1 MRNLLLG
8 GILALFMMVL
18 LACGGAEEQDT
29 RDTSESAAPTTAAAS
44 PTEEAMEEESTEAP
58 QVAATEAPQEQATEE
73 PEEEDTTSQT
83 AGDADQEDSM
93 MEVDADL
100 KAVAD
105 GLAGGPGAFYVGD
118 LNQLVGPVPEPI
130 EDDIGDYDGV
140 PFEGLEDYLYVFDSD
155 YYRGLVEQANY
166 TDPTQVTTTGESLK
180 YQFACINRALT
191 HCKLSEW
198 WADEVFERTN
208 GQLRID
214 IIGYPELGI
223 AGPDV
228 LELTENGTLSF
239 AELPAAY
246 TAGDLPAMD
255 MKYLWGMYPDNETF
269 YKATVASIPDLD
281 RLIFDRTNGGVT
293 IFQLWRVPENEIFF
307 FSKEPIQELEDFQGL
322 KVRSFGG
329 ALSDM
334 IDGMGSEAQ
343 WVAFTEVYTALERG
357 ILDGGVTGA
366 NAAYGQRWYEVADYM
381 AGPLPLFT
389 VENATFNA
397 DVWNNEL
404 PEDFRAILLEEG
416 AKYELEFFRVT
427 PILSALG
434 IPKLLDEGMIYTPFN
449 EEIRKFLFEEVALK
463 YVIPQWVN
471 RVGGAET
478 EAVQLF
484 NKNVGPVA
492 GIVINPDGSAS
503 LIDN

>member
-1 MRNLLLG
+1 MRYLILASV
-8 GILALFMMVL
+8 LALFMAVL
-18 LACGGAEEQDT
+18 LACGGAAEPTEAPAPT
-29 RDTSESAAPTTAAAS
+29 AAPTATSAPAAPAPTES
-44 PTEEAMEEESTEAP
+44 PTEAPAMSDLEA
-58 QVAATEAPQEQATEE
+58 AAAQ
-73 PEEEDTTSQT
+73 
-83 AGDADQEDSM
+83 
-93 MEVDADL
+93 
-100 KAVAD
+100 
-105 GLAGGPGAFYVGD
+105 LAGGPGAIYVGD

-130 EDDIGDYDGV
+130 AGDIGDYDGV
-140 PFEGLEDYLYVFDSD
+140 VFEHLEDYLYVFESD
-155 YYRGLVEQANY
+155 YYREMVERANF
-166 TDPTQVTTTGESLK
+166 TDPAQATTTGMELS

-191 HCKLSEW
+191 HCKLAEWFSERV
-198 WADEVFERTN
+198 EERTN
-208 GQLRID
+208 GQLVIE

-223 AGPDV
+223 AGPDI
-228 LELTENGTLSF
+228 LELLANGTLSF

-255 MKYLWGMYPDNETF
+255 MKYLWGMYEDNETF
-269 YKATVASIPDLD
+269 YKATAASIPDLD
-281 RLIFDRTNGGVT
+281 RLIEVRTGGGVT

-307 FSKEPIQELEDFQGL
+307 FSKEPIETLEDFEGL

-381 AGPLPLFT
+381 SGPLPLFT
-389 VENATFNA
+389 VENATFNY
-397 DVWNNEL
+397 DVWQEI
-404 PEDFRAILLEEG
+404 PEDFRRILIEEG
-416 AKYELEFFRVT
+416 AIYELEFFRVT
-427 PILSALG
+427 PILSSLG
-434 IPKLLDEGMIYTPFN
+434 IPKLLDEGMIYTPFSD
-449 EEIRKFLFEEVALK
+449 EIKKHLFEEVALN

-471 RVGGAET
+471 RVGGYDT
-478 EAVQLF
+478 EAVELF

-492 GIVINPDGSAS
+492 GIRINPDGSAS

>member
-1 MRNLLLG
+1 MLSKLTRK
-8 GILALFMMVL
+8 LALAGALALLMAVI
-18 LACGGAEEQDT
+18 LACGGAAEPTEAPAPT
-29 RDTSESAAPTTAAAS
+29 EAPTATTAPAAPTATTAPAA
-44 PTEEAMEEESTEAP
+44 PTEAP
-58 QVAATEAPQEQATEE
+58 TEAMMEE
-73 PEEEDTTSQT
+73 PTEAAMMS
-83 AGDADQEDSM
+83 GDD
-93 MEVDADL
+93 DL
-100 KAVAD
+100 NAAAAR
-105 GLAGGPGAFYVGD
+105 LAGGPGAIYVGD

-140 PFEGLEDYLYVFDSD
+140 PYEGLEDYLYVFDSD
-155 YYRGLVEQANY
+155 YYREMIERANL
-166 TDPTQVTTTGESLK
+166 TNPTQATSTGLELT

-191 HCKLSEW
+191 HCKLAEWFSERV
-198 WADEVFERTN
+198 EERTN
-208 GQLRID
+208 GQLVIE

-223 AGPDV
+223 AGPDI
-228 LELTENGTLSF
+228 LELLTNGTLSF

-269 YKATVASIPDLD
+269 YKATTASIPDLD
-281 RLIFDRTNGGVT
+281 RLIEERTEGGVT

-307 FSKEPIQELEDFQGL
+307 FSKEPIEKLADFQGL

-343 WVAFTEVYTALERG
+343 WVAFSEVYTALERG

-389 VENATFNA
+389 VENATFNY
-397 DVWNNEL
+397 DVWQEL
-404 PEDFRAILLEEG
+404 PEDFQQILWEEG
-416 AKYELEFFRVT
+416 AIYELEFFRFT
-427 PILSALG
+427 PVLSSLG
-434 IPKLLDEGMIYTPFN
+434 IPKLLDEGMIYTPFSD
-449 EEIRKFLFEEVALK
+449 EIKKHLFEEVALN

-471 RVGGAET
+471 RVGGYDT

-492 GIVINPDGSAS
+492 GIQINPDGTAS
-503 LIDN
+503 LAGN

>member
-1 MRNLLLG
+1 MLRKITLVSV
-8 GILALFMMVL
+8 LALLMAVI
-18 LACGGAEEQDT
+18 LACGEAAE
-29 RDTSESAAPTTAAAS
+29 P
-44 PTEEAMEEESTEAP
+44 TEAP
-58 QVAATEAPQEQATEE
+58 APTEPPAATAVPATQAPTNTPQAEEPTEAAMTSAGDDLEAVAAR
-73 PEEEDTTSQT
+73 
-83 AGDADQEDSM
+83 
-93 MEVDADL
+93 
-100 KAVAD
+100 
-105 GLAGGPGAFYVGD
+105 LAGGPGAIYIGD

-130 EDDIGDYDGV
+130 EGDIGDYDGV
-140 PFEGLEDYLYVFDSD
+140 PYEGLEDYLYVFDSD
-155 YYRGLVEQANY
+155 YYREMVERANL
-166 TDPTQVTTTGESLK
+166 TNPTQATSTGLELT

-191 HCKLSEW
+191 HCKLAEW
-198 WADEVFERTN
+198 FAERVEERTN
-208 GQLRID
+208 GQLVIE

-223 AGPDV
+223 AGPDI
-228 LELTENGTLSF
+228 LELLTNGTLSF

-255 MKYLWGMYPDNETF
+255 MKYLWGMYTDNETF

-281 RLIFDRTNGGVT
+281 RLIEERTEGGVT

-307 FSKEPIQELEDFQGL
+307 FSKEPIETLADFEGL

-389 VENATFNA
+389 VENATFNY
-397 DVWNNEL
+397 DVWQEI
-404 PEDFRAILLEEG
+404 PEDFQQILWEEG
-416 AKYELEFFRVT
+416 AIYELEFFRFT
-427 PILSALG
+427 PVLSSLG
-434 IPKLLDEGMIYTPFN
+434 IPKLLDEGMTYTPFSD
-449 EEIRKFLFEEVALK
+449 EIKRHLFEEVALN

-471 RVGGAET
+471 RVGGYDT
-478 EAVQLF
+478 EAVELF

-492 GIVINPDGSAS
+492 GLKINPDGTAS

>member
-1 MRNLLLG
+1 MLRKFAFTG
-8 GILALFMMVL
+8 VLALLMAVI
-18 LACGGAEEQDT
+18 LACGEA
-29 RDTSESAAPTTAAAS
+29 AAPT
-44 PTEEAMEEESTEAP
+44 EAPPTEAP
-58 QVAATEAPQEQATEE
+58 AVTQAPAATEAPPTATPAPTEAPQAQAEE
-73 PEEEDTTSQT
+73 PTEAPMMS
-83 AGDADQEDSM
+83 GDS
-93 MEVDADL
+93 DL
-100 KAVAD
+100 QAAAAR
-105 GLAGGPGAFYVGD
+105 LAGGPGAIYVGD
-118 LNQLVGPVPEPI
+118 LSQLVGPVPEPI

-155 YYRGLVEQANY
+155 YYREMIERANL
-166 TDPTQVTTTGESLK
+166 TNPTQATTTGLELS

-191 HCKLSEW
+191 HCKLAEWFSERV
-198 WADEVFERTN
+198 EERTN
-208 GQLRID
+208 GQLVIE

-223 AGPDV
+223 AGPDI
-228 LELTENGTLSF
+228 LELLTNGTLSF

-269 YKATVASIPDLD
+269 YKATAAAIPDLD
-281 RLIFDRTNGGVT
+281 RLIEERTEGGVT

-307 FSKEPIQELEDFQGL
+307 FTKEPLETLADFEGL

-343 WVAFTEVYTALERG
+343 WVAFSEVYTALERG

-366 NAAYGQRWYEVADYM
+366 NAAYGQRWYEVADHM

-389 VENATFNA
+389 VENATFNY
-397 DVWNNEL
+397 DVWQEL
-404 PEDFRAILLEEG
+404 PEDFRQILIEEG
-416 AKYELEFFRVT
+416 AIYELEFFRFT
-427 PILSALG
+427 PVLSSLG
-434 IPKLLDEGMIYTPFN
+434 IPKLLDEGMIYTPFSD
-449 EEIRKFLFEEVALK
+449 EIKKYLFEEVALN

-471 RVGGAET
+471 RVGGYET

-492 GIVINPDGSAS
+492 GIQINPDGTAS

>member
-1 MRNLLLG
+1 MLSQLTRK
-8 GILALFMMVL
+8 LALAGALALLMVVI
-18 LACGGAEEQDT
+18 LACGGAAEPTEAPAPT
-29 RDTSESAAPTTAAAS
+29 EAPTATTAPAAPTATTAAAA
-44 PTEEAMEEESTEAP
+44 PTEAP
-58 QVAATEAPQEQATEE
+58 TEAPEAEPTEAAMM
-73 PEEEDTTSQT
+73 S
-83 AGDADQEDSM
+83 GDD
-93 MEVDADL
+93 DL
-100 KAVAD
+100 KAAAAR
-105 GLAGGPGAFYVGD
+105 LAGGPGAIYVGD

-140 PFEGLEDYLYVFDSD
+140 PYEGLEDYLYVFDSD
-155 YYRGLVEQANY
+155 YYREMVERANL
-166 TDPTQVTTTGESLK
+166 TNPTQATSTGLELS

-191 HCKLSEW
+191 HCKLAEW
-198 WADEVFERTN
+198 FSDRVFERTN
-208 GQLRID
+208 GQLKIE

-223 AGPDV
+223 AGPDI
-228 LELTENGTLSF
+228 LELLTNGTLSF

-269 YKATVASIPDLD
+269 YKATVAAIPDLD
-281 RLIFDRTNGGVT
+281 RLIEVRTEGGVT

-307 FSKEPIQELEDFQGL
+307 FSKEPIEKLADFEGL

-343 WVAFTEVYTALERG
+343 WVAFSEVYTALERG

-389 VENATFNA
+389 VENATFNY
-397 DVWNNEL
+397 DVWQEL
-404 PEDFRAILLEEG
+404 PEDFRQILWEEG
-416 AKYELEFFRVT
+416 AIYELEFFRFT
-427 PILSALG
+427 PVLSSLG

-449 EEIRKFLFEEVALK
+449 DEIKKHLFEEVALN

-471 RVGGAET
+471 RVGGYDT

-492 GIVINPDGSAS
+492 GIKINPDGTAS
-503 LIDN
+503 LAGN

>member
-1 MRNLLLG
+1 MIRKLALT
-8 GILALFMMVL
+8 GILGLLMAVI
-18 LACGGAEEQDT
+18 LACGEAATPEPT
-29 RDTSESAAPTTAAAS
+29 AVPPTAAPTATSA
-44 PTEEAMEEESTEAP
+44 PAMPTEAP
-58 QVAATEAPQEQATEE
+58 TEAAMSGDGDLQTVAAQ
-73 PEEEDTTSQT
+73 
-83 AGDADQEDSM
+83 
-93 MEVDADL
+93 
-100 KAVAD
+100 
-105 GLAGGPGAFYVGD
+105 LAGGPGAIYVGD

-140 PFEGLEDYLYVFDSD
+140 PYEGLEDYLYVFDSD
-155 YYRGLVEQANY
+155 YYREMVERANL
-166 TDPTQVTTTGESLK
+166 TNPTQATSTGLELT

-191 HCKLSEW
+191 HCKLAEWFSERV
-198 WADEVFERTN
+198 EERTN
-208 GQLRID
+208 GQLVIE

-223 AGPDV
+223 AGPDI
-228 LELTENGTLSF
+228 LELLTNGTLSF

-269 YKATVASIPDLD
+269 YKATTASIPDLD
-281 RLIFDRTNGGVT
+281 RLIEERTEGGVT

-307 FSKEPIQELEDFQGL
+307 FSKEPIEKLEDFQGL

-343 WVAFTEVYTALERG
+343 WVAFSEVYTALERG

-389 VENATFNA
+389 VENATFNYA
-397 DVWNNEL
+397 VWQEL
-404 PEDFRAILLEEG
+404 PEDFRQILIEEG
-416 AKYELEFFRVT
+416 AIYELEFFRFT
-427 PILSALG
+427 PVLSSLG
-434 IPKLLDEGMIYTPFN
+434 IPKLLDEGMTYTPFSD
-449 EEIRKFLFEEVALK
+449 EIKKHLFEEVALN

-471 RVGGAET
+471 RVGGYET

-492 GIVINPDGSAS
+492 GIQINPDGTAS
-503 LIDN
+503 LVGN

>member
-1 MRNLLLG
+1 MLSQLTRK
-8 GILALFMMVL
+8 LALAGALALLMAVI
-18 LACGGAEEQDT
+18 LACGGAAEPTEAPAPT
-29 RDTSESAAPTTAAAS
+29 EAPTATTAPAAPTATTAPAA
-44 PTEEAMEEESTEAP
+44 PTEAP
-58 QVAATEAPQEQATEE
+58 TEAMMEE
-73 PEEEDTTSQT
+73 PTEAAMMS
-83 AGDADQEDSM
+83 GDD
-93 MEVDADL
+93 DL
-100 KAVAD
+100 NAAAAR
-105 GLAGGPGAFYVGD
+105 LAGGPGAIYVGD

-140 PFEGLEDYLYVFDSD
+140 PYEGLEDYLYVFDSD
-155 YYRGLVEQANY
+155 YYREMIERANL
-166 TDPTQVTTTGESLK
+166 TNPTQATSTGLELT

-191 HCKLSEW
+191 HCKLAEWFSERV
-198 WADEVFERTN
+198 EERTN
-208 GQLRID
+208 GQLVIE

-223 AGPDV
+223 AGPDI
-228 LELTENGTLSF
+228 LELLTNGTLSF

-269 YKATVASIPDLD
+269 YKATTASIPDLD
-281 RLIFDRTNGGVT
+281 RLIEERTEGGVT

-307 FSKEPIQELEDFQGL
+307 FSKEPIEKLADFQGL

-343 WVAFTEVYTALERG
+343 WVAFSEVYTALERG

-389 VENATFNA
+389 VENATFNY
-397 DVWNNEL
+397 DVWQEL
-404 PEDFRAILLEEG
+404 PEDFQQILWEEG
-416 AKYELEFFRVT
+416 AIYELEFFRFT
-427 PILSALG
+427 PVLSSLG
-434 IPKLLDEGMIYTPFN
+434 IPKLLDEGMIYTPFSD
-449 EEIRKFLFEEVALK
+449 EIKKHLFEEVALN

-471 RVGGAET
+471 RVGGYDT

-492 GIVINPDGSAS
+492 GIQINPDGTAS
-503 LIDN
+503 LAGN

>member
-1 MRNLLLG
+1 MLYCRPIG
-8 GILALFMMVL
+8 
-18 LACGGAEEQDT
+18 
-29 RDTSESAAPTTAAAS
+29 
-44 PTEEAMEEESTEAP
+44 
-58 QVAATEAPQEQATEE
+58 
-73 PEEEDTTSQT
+73 
-83 AGDADQEDSM
+83 
-93 MEVDADL
+93 
-100 KAVAD
+100 
-105 GLAGGPGAFYVGD
+105 GD
-118 LNQLVGPVPEPI
+118 LNHLVGPVPEAI
-130 EDDIGDYDGV
+130 DDDIGDNDGV
-140 PFEGLEDYLYVFDSD
+140 PYEGLEDYLYVFDSD
-155 YYRGLVEQANY
+155 YYRTLVERANLAN
-166 TDPTQVTTTGESLK
+166 PTQATSTGLELS

-191 HCKLSEW
+191 HCKMAEWLS
-198 WADEVFERTN
+198 DEVYERTN
-208 GQLRID
+208 GQLKIE

-228 LELTENGTLSF
+228 LELLANGTLSF

-281 RLIFDRTNGGVT
+281 RLIEVRTGGGVT

-307 FSKEPIQELEDFQGL
+307 FSKEPIEELSDFEGL

-381 AGPLPLFT
+381 SGPLPLFT
-389 VENATFNA
+389 VENATFNY
-397 DVWNNEL
+397 DVWREI
-404 PEDFRAILLEEG
+404 PEDFQQILIEEG
-416 AKYELEFFRVT
+416 ARYELEFFRVT

-434 IPKLLDEGMIYTPFN
+434 IPKLLDQGMIYTPFN
-449 EEIRKFLFEEVALK
+449 EEIRKHLFEEVALK
-463 YVIPQWVN
+463 YVIPQWVK
-471 RVGGAET
+471 RVGGADT
-478 EAVQLF
+478 QAVELF
-484 NKNVGPVA
+484 NKNVGRVA
-492 GIVINPDGSAS
+492 GIKINPDGTAS
-503 LIDN
+503 LVDN

>member
-1 MRNLLLG
+1 MRKLLLAG
-8 GILALFMMVL
+8 VLTLFMAVF
-18 LACGGAEEQDT
+18 LACGEA
-29 RDTSESAAPTTAAAS
+29 AAPTEPPAATEPPASTATSAPA
-44 PTEEAMEEESTEAP
+44 PTEAPTEAAMEE
-58 QVAATEAPQEQATEE
+58 ATEE
-73 PEEEDTTSQT
+73 PQ
-83 AGDADQEDSM
+83 M
-93 MEVDADL
+93 MEGDL
-100 KAVAD
+100 QTIAAQM
-105 GLAGGPGAFYVGD
+105 AGGPGAFYAGD
-118 LNQLVGPVPEPI
+118 LNHLVGPVPEPI
-130 EDDIGDYDGV
+130 ADDIGDNDGV
-140 PFEGLEDYLYVFDSD
+140 PYEGLEDFLYVFDSD
-155 YYRGLVEQANY
+155 YYREMVERANF
-166 TDPTQVTTTGESLK
+166 TNPTEVTTTGMDLS

-191 HCKLSEW
+191 HCKLAEW
-198 WADEVFERTN
+198 WADEVYERTN
-208 GQLRID
+208 QQLRIE

-228 LELTENGTLSF
+228 LELLANGTLSF

-269 YKATVASIPDLD
+269 YKATVASMPDLD
-281 RLIFDRTNGGVT
+281 RLIEDRTGGGVT

-307 FSKEPIQELEDFQGL
+307 FSKEPIEKLSDFEGL

-381 AGPLPLFT
+381 SGPLPLFT
-389 VENATFNA
+389 VENATFNY
-397 DVWNNEL
+397 DVWQDI
-404 PEDFRAILLEEG
+404 PEDFRQILIEEG

-427 PILSALG
+427 PILSSLG

-449 EEIRKFLFEEVALK
+449 EEIKKHLFEEVALK

-471 RVGGAET
+471 RVGGYDT

-492 GIVINPDGSAS
+492 GIQINPDGTAS
-503 LIDN
+503 LLDN

>member
-1 MRNLLLG
+1 MRYL
-8 GILALFMMVL
+8 ILASVLTLFMAVF
-18 LACGGAEEQDT
+18 LACGSAAEPTEAPAPT
-29 RDTSESAAPTTAAAS
+29 AAPTATSAPAPTEPPTAAMQ
-44 PTEEAMEEESTEAP
+44 EE
-58 QVAATEAPQEQATEE
+58 ATEAPAMTG
-73 PEEEDTTSQT
+73 
-83 AGDADQEDSM
+83 GDS
-93 MEVDADL
+93 DL
-100 KAVAD
+100 EAVAAR
-105 GLAGGPGAFYVGD
+105 LAGGPGAIYVGD

-130 EDDIGDYDGV
+130 ADDIGDYDGV
-140 PFEGLEDYLYVFDSD
+140 PYEGLEDYLYVFDSD
-155 YYRGLVEQANY
+155 YYRLMLERANL
-166 TDPTQVTTTGESLK
+166 TNPTQATSTGLDLT

-198 WADEVFERTN
+198 FAERVEQRTN
-208 GQLRID
+208 GQLKIE

-228 LELTENGTLSF
+228 LELLANGTLSF

-281 RLIFDRTNGGVT
+281 RLIEERTGGGVT

-307 FSKEPIQELEDFQGL
+307 FSKEPIEKLEDFEGL

-334 IDGMGSEAQ
+334 IDGMGSDSQGA
-343 WVAFTEVYTALERG
+343 ASTEIYTALERG

-381 AGPLPLFT
+381 SGPLPLFT
-389 VENATFNA
+389 VENATFNY
-397 DVWNNEL
+397 DVWQEI
-404 PEDFRAILLEEG
+404 PEDFQQILWEEG
-416 AKYELEFFRVT
+416 AIYELEFFRFT
-427 PILSALG
+427 PILSSLG
-434 IPKLLDEGMIYTPFN
+434 IPKLLDEGMIYTPFSD
-449 EEIRKFLFEEVALK
+449 EIKKHLFEEVALN

-471 RVGGAET
+471 RVGGYDT
-478 EAVQLF
+478 EAVDLF

-492 GIVINPDGSAS
+492 GIKINPDGTAS

>member
-1 MRNLLLG
+1 MLSQLSRK
-8 GILALFMMVL
+8 LALAGALALLIAVI
-18 LACGGAEEQDT
+18 LACGEAATPEPTEAPEPT
-29 RDTSESAAPTTAAAS
+29 AAPTATTAPAAPTATTAAAA
-44 PTEEAMEEESTEAP
+44 PTEAAMMSGDGDLEA
-58 QVAATEAPQEQATEE
+58 AAAR
-73 PEEEDTTSQT
+73 
-83 AGDADQEDSM
+83 
-93 MEVDADL
+93 
-100 KAVAD
+100 
-105 GLAGGPGAFYVGD
+105 LAGGPGAIYVGD

-140 PFEGLEDYLYVFDSD
+140 PYEGLEDYLYVFDSD
-155 YYRGLVEQANY
+155 YYREMIERANL
-166 TDPTQVTTTGESLK
+166 TNPTQATSTGLDLT

-191 HCKLSEW
+191 HCKLAEWFSERV
-198 WADEVFERTN
+198 EERTN
-208 GQLRID
+208 GQLVIE

-223 AGPDV
+223 AGPDI
-228 LELTENGTLSF
+228 LELLANGTLSF

-269 YKATVASIPDLD
+269 YNATVASIPDLD
-281 RLIFDRTNGGVT
+281 RLIEERTGGGVT

-307 FSKEPIQELEDFQGL
+307 FSKEPIEKLEDFQGL

-343 WVAFTEVYTALERG
+343 WVAFSEVYTALERG

-389 VENATFNA
+389 VENATFNY
-397 DVWNNEL
+397 DVWQEL
-404 PEDFRAILLEEG
+404 PEDFRQILIEEG
-416 AKYELEFFRVT
+416 AIYELEFFRFT
-427 PILSALG
+427 PVLSSLG
-434 IPKLLDEGMIYTPFN
+434 IPKLLDEGMIYTPFSD
-449 EEIRKFLFEEVALK
+449 EIKKHLFEEVALN

-471 RVGGAET
+471 RVGGYDT

-492 GIVINPDGSAS
+492 GIQINPDGTAS
-503 LIDN
+503 LAGN

>member
-1 MRNLLLG
+1 MRDLALARNLLMA
-8 GILALFMMVL
+8 GILALFVVVL
-18 LACGGAEEQDT
+18 LACGGAEEQQDAEAT
-29 RDTSESAAPTTAAAS
+29 EPPPPTATTAPTVA
-44 PTEEAMEEESTEAP
+44 PTEAPTEAAMEEEPTEAIM
-58 QVAATEAPQEQATEE
+58 Q
-73 PEEEDTTSQT
+73 D
-83 AGDADQEDSM
+83 GDA
-93 MEVDADL
+93 AL
-100 KAVAD
+100 KSVAD
-105 GLAGGPGAFYVGD
+105 ALAGGPGAIYVGD

-130 EDDIGDYDGV
+130 ADDIGDNDGV

-155 YYRGLVEQANY
+155 YYRELIETANY
-166 TDPTQVTTTGESLK
+166 TDPAEVTSTGLELH

-191 HCKLSEW
+191 HCKLAEW

-255 MKYLWGMYPDNETF
+255 MKYLWGMYKDNETF

-281 RLIFDRTNGGVT
+281 RLIEERTNGGVT

-307 FSKEPIQELEDFQGL
+307 FSKEPIVELADFEGL

-404 PEDFRAILLEEG
+404 PDDFKAILLEEG

-434 IPKLLDEGMIYTPFN
+434 IPKLLDEGMIYN
-449 EEIRKFLFEEVALK
+449 EFSDEVRTFLFEEVALK

-471 RVGGAET
+471 RVGGYDT
-478 EAVQLF
+478 EAVELF

-492 GIVINPDGSAS
+492 GIIINPDGTAS
-503 LIDN
+503 LRE